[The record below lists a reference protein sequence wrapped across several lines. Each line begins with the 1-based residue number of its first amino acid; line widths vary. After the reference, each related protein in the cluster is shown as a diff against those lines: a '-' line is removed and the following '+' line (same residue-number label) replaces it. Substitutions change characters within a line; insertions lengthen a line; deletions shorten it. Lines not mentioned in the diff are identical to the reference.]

1 MSRTTTPSQTH
12 CRRQQ
17 PSRGRRK
24 CRSVARPYFKS
35 LFGLPLM
42 KKSRTGIVSRRPVHL
57 QESTSF
63 FTRKKTMSVP
73 PKKITGIID
82 GMKHVYFS
90 KVTTGNVSLAR
101 WCQAVPTQVHLKLC

>member
-1 MSRTTTPSQTH
+1 MSRITTPSQTR
-12 CRRQQ
+12 CQRQQ
-17 PSRGRRK
+17 LSHGHRK
-24 CRSVARPYFKS
+24 CRSATFHHQRMPVVRQLGGHS
-35 LFGLPLM
+35 GQSGLPFV
-42 KKSRTGIVSRRPVHL
+42 IRRPVHL

-90 KVTTGNVSLAR
+90 KVQNQQFFSTG
-101 WCQAVPTQVHLKLC
+101 

>member
-1 MSRTTTPSQTH
+1 MSRTTIPSPTR

-17 PSRGRRK
+17 LSRGRRK
-24 CRSVARPYFKS
+24 YRSVAIHHHACLWCANCVGRKI
-35 LFGLPLM
+35 
-42 KKSRTGIVSRRPVHL
+42 RTAIINRCPVHA

-82 GMKHVYFS
+82 GMKQVYFS
-90 KVTTGNVSLAR
+90 KVRNEEHVCSDSLMSR
-101 WCQAVPTQVHLKLC
+101 FHT

>member
-1 MSRTTTPSQTH
+1 MPASATAY
-12 CRRQQ
+12 RQATFTAIIEMY
-17 PSRGRRK
+17 
-24 CRSVARPYFKS
+24 SVHA
-35 LFGLPLM
+35 
-42 KKSRTGIVSRRPVHL
+42 

-90 KVTTGNVSLAR
+90 KVHKQLSFVAEMVLK
-101 WCQAVPTQVHLKLC
+101 VPAG

>member
-1 MSRTTTPSQTH
+1 MHASGAPSGWAIRTAITKG
-12 CRRQQ
+12 C
-17 PSRGRRK
+17 
-24 CRSVARPYFKS
+24 
-35 LFGLPLM
+35 
-42 KKSRTGIVSRRPVHL
+42 PVHL

-90 KVTTGNVSLAR
+90 KVHKQLSFVDEMVSKVPAR
-101 WCQAVPTQVHLKLC
+101 